1 MAHSKSMDVSA
12 QTAAANM
19 FALPAEGLRQE
30 FGELGYLFSL
40 PLDQQRRVPR
50 GSRGAGA
57 GNGQWR
63 QDHAGPTATTRQS
76 PRCGPSSSR
85 RRARVIVGRMHAPGR
100 ACMHGRGRM
109 HLGRHACTGAGA
121 RRNGRAQGCARMRG
135 SGARSQMH
143 GTMASASGC
152 AWVVPAFPPPAQRGR
167 CAAKSPVLD
176 KCEFLLGLAVRVLNM
191 TEEAIGTP
199 EVRRLNMLVE
209 EVGALRLTCGDGRG
223 TCQGVCRRA
232 QQWTACATHV
242 LRVACF

>member
-1 MAHSKSMDVSA
+1 MAHNKSMDVSA

-30 FGELGYLFSL
+30 FELGYLFSL

-143 GTMASASGC
+143 GTMASASAVPGWSQHSRPLRNVVAAQPSRRC
-152 AWVVPAFPPPAQRGR
+152 WTSASSCSAWR
-167 CAAKSPVLD
+167 CA
-176 KCEFLLGLAVRVLNM
+176 FL
-191 TEEAIGTP
+191 T
-199 EVRRLNMLVE
+199 
-209 EVGALRLTCGDGRG
+209 
-223 TCQGVCRRA
+223 
-232 QQWTACATHV
+232 
-242 LRVACF
+242 